1 MGKKSRNG
9 NNGAR
14 SGNGNIDCSSIRI
27 RNDREPMSFSIQ
39 SLCVFC
45 GAQTSANPA
54 FEASA
59 REVGS
64 YLADNKIRLVYG
76 GGSVGM
82 MGAVADAC
90 LEAGGEVIGVITTYL
105 QSREL
110 GHPGITEMR
119 VVETML
125 ERKQVMADLSD
136 GFISLPGGI
145 GTLDELFE
153 MLTWSRLSVHDKP
166 SGVLNVDGFYDEL
179 ISFTQKTQVEA
190 GFISADDA
198 ANLIHSTTLSGLLA
212 QLESSIE
219 QGPSSLYR
227 K

>member
-1 MGKKSRNG
+1 M
-9 NNGAR
+9 
-14 SGNGNIDCSSIRI
+14 
-27 RNDREPMSFSIQ
+27 RNDGKFMSSTLH

-59 REVGS
+59 REVGK
-64 YLADNKIRLVYG
+64 YLADHRIRLVYG

-82 MGAVADAC
+82 MGAVADVC

-110 GHPGITEMR
+110 GHPGVSDMR
-119 VVETML
+119 IVGTML

-166 SGVLNVDGFYDEL
+166 SGVLNVGGFYDEL

-198 ANLIHSTTLSGLLA
+198 ANLIHSTTLPDLLA
-212 QLESSIE
+212 KLEGAIE

>member
-1 MGKKSRNG
+1 MSNDKGLM
-9 NNGAR
+9 
-14 SGNGNIDCSSIRI
+14 SS
-27 RNDREPMSFSIQ
+27 SLK

-45 GAQTSANPA
+45 GAQASTNPA
-54 FEASA
+54 FEGAA
-59 REVGS
+59 REVGR
-64 YLADNKIRLVYG
+64 YLAEHQIKLVYG

-90 LEAGGEVIGVITTYL
+90 LEAGGEVVGVITTYL
-105 QSREL
+105 ESREL
-110 GHPGITEMR
+110 GHPGITKMR
-119 VVETML
+119 VVDTML

-166 SGVLNVDGFYDEL
+166 SGILNVDGFYDEL
-179 ISFTQKTQVEA
+179 ISFTHKTQVEA

-198 ANLIHSTTLSGLLA
+198 SNLIHARTLPDLLA
-212 QLESSIE
+212 QFERAVE
-219 QGPSSLYR
+219 EGPSSLYR